1 MDTKL
6 QRTLEKIVGK
16 LTHDTASATYTFI
29 FKDKEYRIAYDPIG
43 DAYVV
48 TEKIKPI
55 DNRPH
60 PCWIPPSQIDD
71 RELKRIIE
79 LENR

>member
-6 QRTLEKIVGK
+6 KKSLEKIVGK
-16 LTHDTASATYTFI
+16 LTHDTASETYTFRLHG
-29 FKDKEYRIAYDPIG
+29 KEYKLHYDPIG
-43 DAYVV
+43 DAYIV
-48 TEKIKPI
+48 TERVEH
-55 DNRPH
+55 RPH